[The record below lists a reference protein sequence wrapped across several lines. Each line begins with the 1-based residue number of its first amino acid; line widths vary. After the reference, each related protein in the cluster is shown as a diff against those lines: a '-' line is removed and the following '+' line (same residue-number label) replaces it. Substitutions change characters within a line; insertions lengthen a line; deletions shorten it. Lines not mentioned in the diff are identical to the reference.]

1 MTTREQFIGAI
12 SKALGRAELPP
23 EPAPL
28 TYRHT
33 VHANV
38 MKGWSRDD
46 LARAFIEYSK
56 TIGAGICETT
66 REELNHAI
74 REAVAECVPG
84 PVLLANDALLGDLN
98 TVAALEMDRSVRVWN
113 TGDSRENDIAF
124 AEKAAVGIAIAKMA
138 LAESATVLL
147 FSHNGCGRSVT
158 LLPES
163 VLYII
168 PKSLIRPRLTQG
180 MEFLRQNKE
189 QLPSSVNFVSG
200 PSATSDIEL
209 IRVVGVHGPM
219 HVVHIVVNDM

>member
-12 SKALGRAELPP
+12 SKALGRAEPP
-23 EPAPL
+23 SAQEPF
-28 TYRHT
+28 THRHT
-33 VHANV
+33 VHADV
-38 MKGWSRDD
+38 MKGWSQDD

-56 TIGAGICETT
+56 TIGASVCETT
-66 REELNHAI
+66 REELNYAI
-74 REAVAECVPG
+74 RKAVAEFGPG
-84 PVLLANDALLGDLN
+84 PVILANDALLSDLN
-98 TVAALEMDRSVRVWN
+98 TVAALASERSVRVWN
-113 TGDSRENDIAF
+113 TEDSQENDIAF
-124 AEKAAVGIAIAKMA
+124 AAKAAVGIAVAKMA

-168 PKSLIRPRLTQG
+168 PKSVIRSRLTQG
-180 MEFLRQNKE
+180 MEFLRRNKE
-189 QLPSSVNFVSG
+189 QLSSSVNFVSG

-219 HVVHIVVNDM
+219 HVVHIVVNDL

>member
-12 SKALGRAELPP
+12 SKALGRAELPS
-23 EPAPL
+23 EPAPF

-33 VHANV
+33 VHADV
-38 MKGWSRDD
+38 MMGWSQDD
-46 LARAFIEYSK
+46 LAQAFIDYSK

-66 REELNHAI
+66 REELNTAI
-74 REAVAECVPG
+74 RKGVAECGPG
-84 PVLLANDALLGDLN
+84 PVILANDALLNNPN
-98 TVAALEMDRSVRVWN
+98 TLAALEMDRSVRVWN
-113 TGDSRENDIAF
+113 AGDSRENDIAF
-124 AEKAAVGIAIAKMA
+124 AEKAAVGIAVAKMA

-168 PKSLIRPRLTQG
+168 PKSVIRPRLTQG
-180 MEFLRQNKE
+180 MEFLQRNKE
-189 QLPSSVNFVSG
+189 LLPSSVNFVSG

-219 HVVHIVVNDM
+219 RVIHIVVNNI